1 MSADDFAGLRVLV
14 TGGSSG
20 IGHAV
25 ASAALGRGAAV
36 AVLDL
41 DPAGAPAGALALRAD
56 VADDASVAEAVE
68 QAARSMHGIDVLV
81 NNAGIGAQGTIEAN
95 SLDEWRHVFDVNVL
109 GIVRVM
115 RSALAHLRRSPDAA
129 VVNMCSI
136 AATAGL
142 PERAVYS
149 ASKGAVL
156 SLTIGDGRRPRRRRH
171 PSQLREP
178 GNRRHAV
185 ARPPAR
191 SGRRSRH
198 RAGCLGG
205 PSTDG
210 TSGDRREVA
219 AAVLYL
225 GGPAAGSTTGTALAV
240 DGGMSG
246 LRLRHAPTDHGEA
259 TGGFPT

>member
-1 MSADDFAGLRVLV
+1 MSADGFAGLRVLV

-36 AVLDL
+36 VVLDL

-56 VADDASVAEAVE
+56 VADDTSVTEAVE

-129 VVNMCSI
+129 VVN
-136 AATAGL
+136 
-142 PERAVYS
+142 
-149 ASKGAVL
+149 
-156 SLTIGDGRRPRRRRH
+156 
-171 PSQLREP
+171 
-178 GNRRHAV
+178 
-185 ARPPAR
+185 
-191 SGRRSRH
+191 
-198 RAGCLGG
+198 
-205 PSTDG
+205 
-210 TSGDRREVA
+210 
-219 AAVLYL
+219 
-225 GGPAAGSTTGTALAV
+225 
-240 DGGMSG
+240 
-246 LRLRHAPTDHGEA
+246 
-259 TGGFPT
+259 